1 MAETQGSAQTKAK
14 NKYNAKAYDSLRIV
28 VKKGR
33 KDIIKAHAEQQGESI
48 NGFVNRAIDEAME
61 RDTIGISESTADD
74 VEAVSVARQEYANA
88 ETVHHN
94 AINWD

>member
-1 MAETQGSAQTKAK
+1 MADSQGTAQTRAK

-33 KDIIKAHAEQQGESI
+33 KDIIKAHAEQCGESL

-61 RDTIGISESTADD
+61 RDVTTADD
-74 VEAVSVARQEYANA
+74 LEAIRAVRQEYANS
-88 ETVHHN
+88 ETVNHN